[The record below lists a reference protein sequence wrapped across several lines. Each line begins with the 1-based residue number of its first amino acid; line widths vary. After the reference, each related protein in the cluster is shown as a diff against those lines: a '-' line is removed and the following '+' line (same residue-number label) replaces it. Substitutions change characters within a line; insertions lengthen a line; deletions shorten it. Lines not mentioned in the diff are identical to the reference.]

1 MLLMVCSFR
10 AYVTS
15 GLPTRWVRAA
25 AVALAL
31 GIVSASALAETVTL
45 EEGTVL
51 KITRDAVLNGVSLP
65 KGTELKIAG
74 IKKDNA
80 GESNRFDLQRMDGDK
95 KVFKAITLE
104 ALTALTA
111 VSGGGSSGADRTAIF
126 KVAAQIPIV
135 RELSLGGVVFGRG
148 STLQIDKV
156 EKDKTG
162 RPAKL
167 DLRETSGAKRLMR
180 GVAIEQ
186 LLAALSPDDVTWP
199 DGAVGRTLQLGGEFK
214 FGGVVF
220 AKATRFVVTR
230 VETEPKKGE
239 VVRVDMREVDGDK
252 RELVSVPV
260 AILKQNGALGTA
272 EGAAK

>member
-1 MLLMVCSFR
+1 MSTLLR
-10 AYVTS
+10 AY
-15 GLPTRWVRAA
+15 LCAA
-25 AVALAL
+25 LRTPRIPLTIVVAM
-31 GIVSASALAETVTL
+31 SALAPSAALAESITL

-51 KITRDAVLNGVSLP
+51 RITRDATLNGVALP
-65 KGTELKIAG
+65 KGTELKIAA

-80 GESNRFDLQRMDGDK
+80 GESPRFDLQRVDGDK

-104 ALTALTA
+104 ALNALT
-111 VSGGGSSGADRTAIF
+111 SMSGGSSGGADRTAMF
-126 KVAAQIPIV
+126 KVAAQIPLV
-135 RELSLGGVVFGRG
+135 RELSLGGLVFPRG

-180 GVAIEQ
+180 GVSVEQ
-186 LLAALSPDDVTWP
+186 LLSALSPDDVTWP
-199 DGAVGRTLQLGGEFK
+199 DGAVGRSIQLGRDLT

-220 AKATRFVVTR
+220 AKGTRFVVTR
-230 VETEPKKGE
+230 VESEPKKNE
-239 VVRVDMREVDGDK
+239 VVRVDIRESEGEK
-252 RELVSVPV
+252 RELASVPV
-260 AILKQNGALGTA
+260 AILKQNGALGSA

>member
-1 MLLMVCSFR
+1 L
-10 AYVTS
+10 A
-15 GLPTRWVRAA
+15 
-25 AVALAL
+25 ALAFA
-31 GIVSASALAETVTL
+31 ISATAATIARAESVAL
-45 EEGTVL
+45 EEGTVV

-65 KGTELKIAG
+65 KGTELKIAA

-80 GESNRFDLQRMDGDK
+80 GESSRFDLQRMDGDK

-104 ALTALTA
+104 SLTAL
-111 VSGGGSSGADRTAIF
+111 VSAPGAGSGGADRTAMF
-126 KVAAQIPIV
+126 KVAAQIPIM
-135 RELSLGGVVFGRG
+135 RELSLGGVVFTRG

-180 GVAIEQ
+180 GVTVEQ

-199 DGAVGRTLQLGGEFK
+199 DGAVGRAIQLGADFK

-220 AKATRFVVTR
+220 PRATRFVVTR

-239 VVRVDMREVDGDK
+239 VVRVDIRETDGDK
-252 RELVSVPV
+252 RELASVPV

>member
-1 MLLMVCSFR
+1 V
-10 AYVTS
+10 
-15 GLPTRWVRAA
+15 A
-25 AVALAL
+25 AVA
-31 GIVSASALAETVTL
+31 IALAFTAGLARADTLTL
-45 EEGTVL
+45 EEGVVV

-65 KGTELKIAG
+65 KGTELKIVA
-74 IKKDNA
+74 IKKDN
-80 GESNRFDLQRMDGDK
+80 GGDVNRFDLQRVDGDK

-111 VSGGGSSGADRTAIF
+111 TSGASSSADRTAVF

-135 RELSLGGVVFGRG
+135 RELSLGGVVFTRG

-180 GVAIEQ
+180 GVAVEQ
-186 LLAALSPDDVTWP
+186 LLVALSPDDVTWP
-199 DGAVGRTLQLGGEFK
+199 DGAVGRTLQLGAEFK

-220 AKATRFVVTR
+220 SRATRFVVTR

-239 VVRVDMREVDGDK
+239 VVRVDLRETDGEK
-252 RELVSVPV
+252 RELASVPV
-260 AILKQNGALGTA
+260 ALLKPNGALGTA

>member
-1 MLLMVCSFR
+1 L
-10 AYVTS
+10 A
-15 GLPTRWVRAA
+15 
-25 AVALAL
+25 ALAL
-31 GIVSASALAETVTL
+31 AISATAATLAGAESLAL
-45 EEGTVL
+45 EEGTVV

-65 KGTELKIAG
+65 KGTELKIAA

-104 ALTALTA
+104 SLTALVSA
-111 VSGGGSSGADRTAIF
+111 PGASSGGVDRAAMF
-126 KVAAQIPIV
+126 KVAAQIPIM
-135 RELSLGGVVFGRG
+135 RELSLGGVVFARG

-156 EKDKTG
+156 EKDRTG

-180 GVAIEQ
+180 GVTVEQ

-199 DGAVGRTLQLGGEFK
+199 DGAVGRNIQLGADFK

-220 AKATRFVVTR
+220 SKATRFVVTR

-239 VVRVDMREVDGDK
+239 VVRVDIREIDGEK
-252 RELVSVPV
+252 RELASVPV

-272 EGAAK
+272 EGAAR

>member
-1 MLLMVCSFR
+1 MSTSLS
-10 AYVTS
+10 AYLS
-15 GLPTRWVRAA
+15 SISRTRFARVA
-25 AVALAL
+25 AVTLALAFTP
-31 GIVSASALAETVTL
+31 AVTRADTISL
-45 EEGTVL
+45 EEGAVL

-65 KGTELKIAG
+65 KGTELKIAA

-95 KVFKAITLE
+95 QVFKAISLE
-104 ALTALTA
+104 SLTAL
-111 VSGGGSSGADRTAIF
+111 VSSSGGSSSGVDRTAMF
-126 KVAAQIPIV
+126 KVAAQIPIM
-135 RELSLGGVVFGRG
+135 RELSLGGVVFARG

-156 EKDKTG
+156 EKDKSG
-162 RPAKL
+162 RAAKL

-180 GVAIEQ
+180 GVTVEQ
-186 LLAALSPDDVTWP
+186 LLVALSPDDVTWP
-199 DGAVGRTLQLGGEFK
+199 DGAVGRTIQLAADFK

-239 VVRVDMREVDGDK
+239 VVKVDMRETDGEK
-252 RELVSVPV
+252 RELGSVPV
-260 AILKQNGALGTA
+260 AILKQNGALGSA

>member
-1 MLLMVCSFR
+1 M
-10 AYVTS
+10 
-15 GLPTRWVRAA
+15 A
-25 AVALAL
+25 AVTLMLGLAP
-31 GIVSASALAETVTL
+31 ASAVADTITL
-45 EEGTVL
+45 EEGSIL
-51 KITRDAVLNGVSLP
+51 KITRDATLNGVSLP
-65 KGTELKIAG
+65 KGTELKIAA

-80 GESNRFDLQRMDGDK
+80 GDGNRFDLQRVDGDK

-111 VSGGGSSGADRTAIF
+111 ASSTGSAGVDRSAMF
-126 KVAAQIPIV
+126 KVAAQIPIM
-135 RELSLGGVVFGRG
+135 RELSLGGVVFARG

-180 GVAIEQ
+180 GVTVEQ
-186 LLAALSPDDVTWP
+186 LLFALSPDDVTWP
-199 DGAVGRTLQLGGEFK
+199 DGAVGRTIQLGADFK

-220 AKATRFVVTR
+220 AKGTRFVVTR

-239 VVRVDMREVDGDK
+239 VVRVDIRETDGDK
-252 RELVSVPV
+252 RELASVPV

>member
-1 MLLMVCSFR
+1 MVTSLR
-10 AYVTS
+10 AYVAS
-15 GLPTRWVRAA
+15 GLSTRWARIAA
-25 AVALAL
+25 LVLAL
-31 GIVSASALAETVTL
+31 GTAPASARADTVTI
-45 EEGTVL
+45 EEGAVL

-65 KGTELKIAG
+65 KGTELKIAA

-80 GESNRFDLQRMDGDK
+80 GENNRFDLQRMDGDK
-95 KVFKAITLE
+95 KIFKAITLE

-111 VSGGGSSGADRTAIF
+111 ASGAGSSGADRTAVF

-135 RELSLGGVVFGRG
+135 RELSLGGVVFQRG

-180 GVAIEQ
+180 GVTVEQ

-199 DGAVGRTLQLGGEFK
+199 DGSVGRTLQLGAEFK

-220 AKATRFVVTR
+220 PKATRFVVTR

-239 VVRVDMREVDGDK
+239 VVRVDLREIEGEK
-252 RELVSVPV
+252 RELASVPV